1 MSTNLFPIVKEKRG
15 VKTGCML
22 PPFLGVRVILVEHPK
37 QSSLRCVATFNVE
50 DKIVAFAER
59 QKVPKYR
66 SMSEFFASVQTHMCA
81 ILIEDLPEL
90 DPSHTNTHKHTPL
103 ETAIVIESP

>member
-15 VKTGCML
+15 VKTGGML
-22 PPFLGVRVILVEHPK
+22 PPFLGVRVILVEHPN

-59 QKVPKYR
+59 PKVPTYR

-81 ILIEDLPEL
+81 
-90 DPSHTNTHKHTPL
+90 SSCHRN
-103 ETAIVIESP
+103 VISSVVGEFNAAKL